1 MEHHTTRRVVV
12 TGLGVIAPNSIGK
25 QAFWQ
30 ATSNGISGIKR
41 FQRFSDADLSIQVG
55 GEVSNFAPED
65 YIEHKLADRT
75 DRMTHFAL
83 VSAQEALQD
92 AAIEM
97 TREDPYRV
105 GAVIA
110 NTFGGTEYAVE
121 QVNNLYTRG
130 PRTMSAFTSIAWL
143 PVANVGQVSIRYNIR
158 GYSKVTLNN
167 TVGGLDALGL
177 AYMAIRRGEADVI
190 IAGGAEAPLQ
200 PYMLLVLSH
209 SNFCA
214 RGDDP
219 QAYRPFDR
227 RAAGFLL
234 AEGAGMCILEEYE
247 HAQRRG
253 ASIYAEIAGFGQTND
268 PHALEQ
274 APTSSRQYARALSLA
289 MRDAQLSPHE
299 IGYFSLDGRALPIFD
314 ASEAEA
320 LHSVFG
326 SEIANIALSVPRTML
341 GHSFAAAGALD
352 TITAILVLQH
362 GIVPPTINCEE
373 LDPSYGLD
381 LVRDEPRTL
390 TGTAALVGGRS
401 LTGVNVVLALKRL

>member
-1 MEHHTTRRVVV
+1 M
-12 TGLGVIAPNSIGK
+12 
-25 QAFWQ
+25 
-30 ATSNGISGIKR
+30 
-41 FQRFSDADLSIQVG
+41 
-55 GEVSNFAPED
+55 
-65 YIEHKLADRT
+65 
-75 DRMTHFAL
+75 
-83 VSAQEALQD
+83 
-92 AAIEM
+92 
-97 TREDPYRV
+97 
-105 GAVIA
+105 
-110 NTFGGTEYAVE
+110 
-121 QVNNLYTRG
+121 
-130 PRTMSAFTSIAWL
+130 
-143 PVANVGQVSIRYNIR
+143 
-158 GYSKVTLNN
+158 TLNN